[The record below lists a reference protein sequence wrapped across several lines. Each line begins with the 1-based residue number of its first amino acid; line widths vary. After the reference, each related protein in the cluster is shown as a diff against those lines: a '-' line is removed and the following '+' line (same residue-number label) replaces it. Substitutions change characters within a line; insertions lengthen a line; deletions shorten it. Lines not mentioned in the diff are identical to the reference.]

1 MTRTIALFICAGFLL
16 GTTGLAAAQTPAPT
30 TPAPAPATPAPAP
43 ATPAPAPAQGKGPEE
58 KAKKATVANDKR
70 LATCTQ
76 KAGTDEAKKATCQK
90 QHDAAQAKIEATE
103 KKAMDKMK
111 K

>member
-1 MTRTIALFICAGFLL
+1 MTKTIALVISAAFLL
-16 GTTGLAAAQTPAPT
+16 GTTGLAVAQTPTT
-30 TPAPAPATPAPAP
+30 TPPATTAPAPAAPAP
-43 ATPAPAPAQGKGPEE
+43 AAPAPGKMSAPEE
-58 KAKKATVANDKR
+58 KAKKASAANDKR

-76 KAGTDEAKKATCQK
+76 KAGTDDAKKAACQK
-90 QHDAAQAKIEATE
+90 KHDADQAKIDATE

>member
-43 ATPAPAPAQGKGPEE
+43 TQGKGPEE

-70 LATCTQ
+70 LAACTQ
-76 KAGTDEAKKATCQK
+76 KAGTDEAKKTTCQK

>member
-1 MTRTIALFICAGFLL
+1 MG
-16 GTTGLAAAQTPAPT
+16 
-30 TPAPAPATPAPAP
+30 
-43 ATPAPAPAQGKGPEE
+43 GPEE
-58 KAKKATVANDKR
+58 KAKKATAANEKK
-70 LATCTQ
+70 LTNCMQ

-90 QHDAAQAKIEATE
+90 QHDTSQAKIEAAE